1 MQPNTKPVKI
11 TTVEELCEMAGESLN
26 SQDEAQMK
34 IESILNYLQDCGVID
49 HYNADRLDWV
59 FSDEECN

>member
-1 MQPNTKPVKI
+1 
-11 TTVEELCEMAGESLN
+11 MAGESLN

-34 IESILNYLQDCGVID
+34 IESILNYLQDCGVIN